1 MKKALPITVAFLLLI
16 PTLAFAH
23 AGEVHSYRGT
33 VATLHEGG
41 SFTLQETGGQT
52 IEVHVNATTTW
63 LYADGRA
70 AGPADL
76 KAGNRVVVRMSK
88 DGKTATSVKMAAAGK

>member
-1 MKKALPITVAFLLLI
+1 MKKALPIAIVLLLLI

-41 SFTLQETGGQT
+41 AFTLQETGGMT
-52 IEVHVNATTTW
+52 IEVQVAATTTW
-63 LYADGRA
+63 LYADGSSARA
-70 AGPADL
+70 ADL

-88 DGKTATSVKMAAAGK
+88 DGKTATSVKMAAPGK